1 MEYLIVFDGSDM
13 FDVFLDVLFHL
24 MLALYSGVAFLAI
37 TATAFPVSLPDFLD
51 TISLGRGAS
60 SSTSL

>member
-1 MEYLIVFDGSDM
+1 M

-37 TATAFPVSLPDFLD
+37 TATVFPVSLPDFLD
-51 TISLGRGAS
+51 TISLGHGAS